1 MSSFQL
7 IKITSS
13 SDWSRSFASLSG
25 LMKMSVTICR
35 DSRKFCSVDNSS
47 VITWPRLPFTCGAGE
62 ESVTAK
68 KEKKYFGF
76 YFRLRWVQ
84 QCKAVDSTQLER
96 VSPNWPLLGLN
107 CGFHKAS
114 HLNRNNEMTNNKL
127 CRKLKKIYKIYKI
140 YKIHKIYK
148 FIKIIKIKKCW
159 SSIVLGFF
167 IRAPNNDAQTSQLF
181 ACS

>member
-1 MSSFQL
+1 MQSLLLQTMSSFQL
-7 IKITSS
+7 IKMTSS

-25 LMKMSVTICR
+25 LMKMSVTICS

-68 KEKKYFGF
+68 NEKIYFGF

-84 QCKAVDSTQLER
+84 QCKAVDSTQLGR

-107 CGFHKAS
+107 CGFRKYC
-114 HLNRNNEMTNNKL
+114 HLSRNNIMTNINFVENW
-127 CRKLKKIYKIYKI
+127 RKFLK
-140 YKIHKIYK
+140 
-148 FIKIIKIKKCW
+148 
-159 SSIVLGFF
+159 SRGAEVGGV
-167 IRAPNNDAQTSQLF
+167 
-181 ACS
+181 